1 MEDMYNILPEHV
13 RNLDILEAWKHKFL
27 SMEYRMQLASDD
39 MSLHKFGKTNM
50 ERYHEMKSDF
60 IFKNFNYFMNREID
74 IEDDSNNDQE
84 DIPLEDVDSSYIE
97 SVIQKSGLP
106 NLLPT
111 EDNILSLKED
121 VNGKYGIVYVVLF
134 SNDSIVSKLIRMWT
148 KSDFSYCAIG
158 FDKTLENIYSF
169 AKDRED
175 TTKNRVGFVRD
186 NIKNYPDLNIK
197 VYAIAIPFKY
207 VYRLKKVF
215 TEYIAHKM
223 ETSYNTLAILSI
235 VINKQ
240 LRKLNEHFDKYSII
254 CSQFVYTALSMC
266 NIQLGINKVSYQVS
280 PKDIDMTLD
289 VKKNVIDSTECRISD
304 YDYKKFYRSVKGNI
318 HSKDIILD
326 ESDLSV
332 VMNEEFS
339 SEELPVDNTEIQK
352 SYIVP
357 VEIDNDILLK
367 LQDLE
372 NSGLIVML
380 ADLQNYKNPEDYT
393 SEDIDILNRKYD
405 RFNSMDI
412 TAKELSNTSVQ
423 SVLNIDNVN
432 LYKNILMNYCR
443 KTIV

>member
-1 MEDMYNILPEHV
+1 MYNILPEHV

-60 IFKNFNYFMNREID
+60 IFKNFNDFMNREID
-74 IEDDSNNDQE
+74 IENGSNNDQE

-148 KSDFSYCAIG
+148 KSDFSHCAIG

-240 LRKLNEHFDKYSII
+240 LRKLNEHFDKCSMI

-289 VKKNVIDSTECRISD
+289 VKNNVIDTTECRISR
-304 YDYKKFYRSVKGNI
+304 YDYKKFYRSIKSNI

-326 ESDLSV
+326 ENDLFIS
-332 VMNEEFS
+332 MNEEFS
-339 SEELPVDNTEIQK
+339 SEELPVDNTELQK

-367 LQDLE
+367 LRDME
-372 NSGLIVML
+372 NSGMIVML
-380 ADLQNYKNPEDYT
+380 ADLQNYKKPEDYT
-393 SEDIDILNRKYD
+393 SDDIDILNKKYD
-405 RFNSMDI
+405 RFNNMDV

-443 KTIV
+443 KSIK

>member
-1 MEDMYNILPEHV
+1 MYNILPEHV

-60 IFKNFNYFMNREID
+60 IFKNFNDFMNREID
-74 IEDDSNNDQE
+74 IENDSNNDQE

-148 KSDFSYCAIG
+148 KSDFSHCAIG
-158 FDKTLENIYSF
+158 FDNTLENIYSF

-240 LRKLNEHFDKYSII
+240 LRKLNEHFDKYSMI

-289 VKKNVIDSTECRISD
+289 VKKNVIDTTECMVSE
-304 YDYKKFYRSVKGNI
+304 YDYKKFYRSVKSNI

-326 ESDLSV
+326 ESDLYI
-332 VMNEEFS
+332 NEEFS
-339 SEELPVDNTEIQK
+339 SEELPVDNTELQK
-352 SYIVP
+352 SYIIP

-367 LQDLE
+367 LRDME
-372 NSGLIVML
+372 NSGMIVML
-380 ADLQNYKNPEDYT
+380 ADLQNYKKPEDYT
-393 SEDIDILNRKYD
+393 SDDIDILNKKYD
-405 RFNSMDI
+405 RFNNMDV

-443 KTIV
+443 KTIK

>member
-60 IFKNFNYFMNREID
+60 IFKNFNDFMNREID
-74 IEDDSNNDQE
+74 IENGSNNDQE

-121 VNGKYGIVYVVLF
+121 VNGKYGIVYVVMF

-148 KSDFSYCAIG
+148 KSDFSHCAIG

-240 LRKLNEHFDKYSII
+240 LRKLNEHFDKYSMI

-289 VKKNVIDSTECRISD
+289 VKKNVIDTTECRVSE
-304 YDYKKFYRSVKGNI
+304 YDYKKFYRSVKSNI

-326 ESDLSV
+326 ESDLYI
-332 VMNEEFS
+332 NEEFS
-339 SEELPVDNTEIQK
+339 SEELPVDNTELQK
-352 SYIVP
+352 SYIIP

-367 LQDLE
+367 LRDME
-372 NSGLIVML
+372 NSGMIVML
-380 ADLQNYKNPEDYT
+380 ADLQNYKKPEDYT
-393 SEDIDILNRKYD
+393 SDDIDILNKKYD
-405 RFNSMDI
+405 RFNNMDI

-443 KTIV
+443 KTIK

>member
-13 RNLDILEAWKHKFL
+13 RNIDILEAWKHKFL

-60 IFKNFNYFMNREID
+60 IFKNFNDFMNREID
-74 IEDDSNNDQE
+74 IENGSNNDQE

-134 SNDSIVSKLIRMWT
+134 SNDSIVSKLIKMWT
-148 KSDFSYCAIG
+148 KSDFSHCAIG

-240 LRKLNEHFDKYSII
+240 LRKLNEHFDKYSMI

-289 VKKNVIDSTECRISD
+289 VKKNVIDTTECRVSE
-304 YDYKKFYRSVKGNI
+304 YDYKKFYRSVKSNI

-326 ESDLSV
+326 ESDLYI
-332 VMNEEFS
+332 NEEFS
-339 SEELPVDNTEIQK
+339 SEELPVYNTELQK

-367 LQDLE
+367 LRDME
-372 NSGLIVML
+372 NSGMIVML
-380 ADLQNYKNPEDYT
+380 ADLQNYKKPEDYI
-393 SEDIDILNRKYD
+393 SNDIDILNKKYD
-405 RFNSMDI
+405 RFNNMDV

-443 KTIV
+443 KTIK

>member
-1 MEDMYNILPEHV
+1 MYNILPEHV

-60 IFKNFNYFMNREID
+60 IFKNFNDFMNREID

-148 KSDFSYCAIG
+148 KSDFSHCAIG

-169 AKDRED
+169 AKDRD

-240 LRKLNEHFDKYSII
+240 LRKLNEHFDKYSMI

-289 VKKNVIDSTECRISD
+289 VKKNVIDTTECRVSE
-304 YDYKKFYRSVKGNI
+304 YDYKKFYRSVKSNI

-326 ESDLSV
+326 ESDLYI
-332 VMNEEFS
+332 NEEFS
-339 SEELPVDNTEIQK
+339 SEELPVDNTELQK
-352 SYIVP
+352 SYIIP

-367 LQDLE
+367 LRDME
-372 NSGLIVML
+372 NSGMIVML
-380 ADLQNYKNPEDYT
+380 ADLQNYKKPEDYT
-393 SEDIDILNRKYD
+393 SDDIDILNKKYD
-405 RFNSMDI
+405 GFNNMDV

-443 KTIV
+443 KTIK

>member
-1 MEDMYNILPEHV
+1 MYNILPEHV

-60 IFKNFNYFMNREID
+60 IFKNFNDFMNREID
-74 IEDDSNNDQE
+74 IEDDSNNGQE
-84 DIPLEDVDSSYIE
+84 DIPLKDVDSSYIE

-121 VNGKYGIVYVVLF
+121 VNGNYGIVYVVLF

-148 KSDFSYCAIG
+148 KSDFSHCAIG

-240 LRKLNEHFDKYSII
+240 LRKLNEHFDKYSMI

-266 NIQLGINKVSYQVS
+266 NIQLGINKISYQVS

-289 VKKNVIDSTECRISD
+289 VKKSVIDTTECRLSE
-304 YDYKKFYRSVKGNI
+304 YDYKKFYRSVKSNI

-326 ESDLSV
+326 ESDLYI
-332 VMNEEFS
+332 NEEFS
-339 SEELPVDNTEIQK
+339 SEELPVDNTELQK
-352 SYIVP
+352 SYIIP

-367 LQDLE
+367 LRDME
-372 NSGLIVML
+372 NSGMIVML
-380 ADLQNYKNPEDYT
+380 ADLQNYKKPEDYT
-393 SEDIDILNRKYD
+393 SDDIDILNKKYD
-405 RFNSMDI
+405 RFNNMDV

-443 KTIV
+443 KTIE

>member
-1 MEDMYNILPEHV
+1 MYNILPEHV

-60 IFKNFNYFMNREID
+60 IFKNFNDFMNREID
-74 IEDDSNNDQE
+74 IENGSNNDQE

-134 SNDSIVSKLIRMWT
+134 SNDSIVSKLIGMWT
-148 KSDFSYCAIG
+148 KSDFSHCAIG

-240 LRKLNEHFDKYSII
+240 LRKLNEHFDKYSMI

-289 VKKNVIDSTECRISD
+289 VKKNVIDTTECRISR
-304 YDYKKFYRSVKGNI
+304 YDYKKFYRSIKSNI

-326 ESDLSV
+326 ESDLSIM
-332 VMNEEFS
+332 MNEEFS
-339 SEELPVDNTEIQK
+339 SEELPVDSTEIQK

-380 ADLQNYKNPEDYT
+380 VDLQNYKNPEDYN

-443 KTIV
+443 KTIK

>member
-1 MEDMYNILPEHV
+1 MYNILPEHV

-39 MSLHKFGKTNM
+39 MSLRKFGKTNM

-60 IFKNFNYFMNREID
+60 IFKNFNDFMSREID
-74 IEDDSNNDQE
+74 IENDFDNEQD

-97 SVIQKSGLP
+97 SVVQKSGLA

-134 SNDSIVSKLIRMWT
+134 SNDSIVSKLIMMWT
-148 KSDFSYCAIG
+148 KSDFSHCAIG

-240 LRKLNEHFDKYSII
+240 LRKLNEHFDKYSMI

-289 VKKNVIDSTECRISD
+289 VKKNVIDTTECRVSE
-304 YDYKKFYRSVKGNI
+304 YDYKKFYRSVKSNI

-326 ESDLSV
+326 ESDLYI
-332 VMNEEFS
+332 NEEFS
-339 SEELPVDNTEIQK
+339 SEELPVDNTELQK

-357 VEIDNDILLK
+357 VEMDNDILLK
-367 LQDLE
+367 LRDME
-372 NSGLIVML
+372 NSGMIVML
-380 ADLQNYKNPEDYT
+380 ADLQNYKKPEDYT
-393 SEDIDILNRKYD
+393 SDDIDILNKKYD
-405 RFNSMDI
+405 RFNNMDV

-443 KTIV
+443 KTIK

>member
-1 MEDMYNILPEHV
+1 MYNILPEHV

-60 IFKNFNYFMNREID
+60 IFKNFNDFMNREID
-74 IEDDSNNDQE
+74 IENGSNNDQE

-148 KSDFSYCAIG
+148 KSDFSHCAIG
-158 FDKTLENIYSF
+158 FDKKLENIYSF
-169 AKDRED
+169 TKDRED
-175 TTKNRVGFVRD
+175 ATKNRVRFVRD

-215 TEYIAHKM
+215 SEYIEHKM

-240 LRKLNEHFDKYSII
+240 LRKLNEHFDKYSMI

-280 PKDIDMTLD
+280 SKDIDMTLD
-289 VKKNVIDSTECRISD
+289 VKKNVIDTTECRISR
-304 YDYKKFYRSVKGNI
+304 YDYKKFYRSIKSNI

-326 ESDLSV
+326 ENDLSIS
-332 VMNEEFS
+332 MNEEFS
-339 SEELPVDNTEIQK
+339 SEELPVDNTELQK

-367 LQDLE
+367 LRDME
-372 NSGLIVML
+372 NSGMIVML
-380 ADLQNYKNPEDYT
+380 ADLQNYKKPEDYT
-393 SEDIDILNRKYD
+393 SDDIDILNKKYD
-405 RFNSMDI
+405 RFNNMDV

-443 KTIV
+443 KTIK

>member
-60 IFKNFNYFMNREID
+60 IFKNFNDFMNREID

-84 DIPLEDVDSSYIE
+84 DIPLKDVDSSYIE

-148 KSDFSYCAIG
+148 KSDFSHCAIG
-158 FDKTLENIYSF
+158 FDKKLENIYSF
-169 AKDRED
+169 TKDRED
-175 TTKNRVGFVRD
+175 ATKNRVRFVRD

-215 TEYIAHKM
+215 TEYMTHKM

-240 LRKLNEHFDKYSII
+240 LRKLNEHFDKYSMI

-266 NIQLGINKVSYQVS
+266 NIQLGINKVLYQVS

-289 VKKNVIDSTECRISD
+289 VKKNVIDTTETRISN
-304 YDYKKFYRSVKGNI
+304 YDYKKFYRSVKSNI

-326 ESDLSV
+326 ENDLSMS
-332 VMNEEFS
+332 MNEEFS
-339 SEELPVDNTEIQK
+339 SEELPVDNTELQK

-367 LQDLE
+367 LRDME
-372 NSGLIVML
+372 NSGMIVML
-380 ADLQNYKNPEDYT
+380 ADLQNYKKPEDYT
-393 SEDIDILNRKYD
+393 SDDIDILNKKYD
-405 RFNSMDI
+405 RFNNMNV

-443 KTIV
+443 KTIK

>member
-1 MEDMYNILPEHV
+1 MYNILPEHV

-39 MSLHKFGKTNM
+39 MSLRKFGKTNM

-60 IFKNFNYFMNREID
+60 IFKNFNDFMSREID
-74 IEDDSNNDQE
+74 IENDSDNEQD

-97 SVIQKSGLP
+97 SVVQKSGLA

-148 KSDFSYCAIG
+148 KSDFSHCAIG
-158 FDKTLENIYSF
+158 FDKKLENIYSF
-169 AKDRED
+169 TKDRED
-175 TTKNRVGFVRD
+175 ATKNRVRFVRD

-197 VYAIAIPFKY
+197 LYAIAIPFKY

-215 TEYIAHKM
+215 TEYMTHKM

-240 LRKLNEHFDKYSII
+240 LRKLNEHFDKYSMI

-289 VKKNVIDSTECRISD
+289 VKKNVIDTTETRISN
-304 YDYKKFYRSVKGNI
+304 YDYKKFYRSVKSNI

-326 ESDLSV
+326 ESDLYI
-332 VMNEEFS
+332 NEEFS
-339 SEELPVDNTEIQK
+339 SEELPVDNTELQK

-367 LQDLE
+367 LRDME
-372 NSGLIVML
+372 NSGMIVML
-380 ADLQNYKNPEDYT
+380 ADLQNYKKPEDYT
-393 SEDIDILNRKYD
+393 SDDIDILNKKYD

-443 KTIV
+443 KTIK

>member
-1 MEDMYNILPEHV
+1 
-13 RNLDILEAWKHKFL
+13 
-27 SMEYRMQLASDD
+27 
-39 MSLHKFGKTNM
+39 
-50 ERYHEMKSDF
+50 
-60 IFKNFNYFMNREID
+60 
-74 IEDDSNNDQE
+74 
-84 DIPLEDVDSSYIE
+84 
-97 SVIQKSGLP
+97 
-106 NLLPT
+106 
-111 EDNILSLKED
+111 
-121 VNGKYGIVYVVLF
+121 
-134 SNDSIVSKLIRMWT
+134 
-148 KSDFSYCAIG
+148 
-158 FDKTLENIYSF
+158 
-169 AKDRED
+169 
-175 TTKNRVGFVRD
+175 
-186 NIKNYPDLNIK
+186 
-197 VYAIAIPFKY
+197 
-207 VYRLKKVF
+207 
-215 TEYIAHKM
+215 M

-240 LRKLNEHFDKYSII
+240 LKKLNQQFDKYSMI

-289 VKKNVIDSTECRISD
+289 VKRNVIDSTECRISD

-332 VMNEEFS
+332 AMNEEFS

>member
-1 MEDMYNILPEHV
+1 MYNILPEHV

-60 IFKNFNYFMNREID
+60 IFKNFNDFMNREID
-74 IEDDSNNDQE
+74 IENGSNNDQE

-148 KSDFSYCAIG
+148 KSDFSHCAIG

-207 VYRLKKVF
+207 VYRLKKMF
-215 TEYIAHKM
+215 TEYIAHTM

-240 LRKLNEHFDKYSII
+240 LRKLNEHFDKYSMI

-280 PKDIDMTLD
+280 PKYIDMTLD
-289 VKKNVIDSTECRISD
+289 VKKNVIDTTECRVSE
-304 YDYKKFYRSVKGNI
+304 YDYKKFYRSVKSNI

-326 ESDLSV
+326 ESDLYI
-332 VMNEEFS
+332 NEEFS
-339 SEELPVDNTEIQK
+339 SEELPVYNTELQK

-367 LQDLE
+367 LRDME
-372 NSGLIVML
+372 NSGMIVML
-380 ADLQNYKNPEDYT
+380 ADLQNYKKPEDYI
-393 SEDIDILNRKYD
+393 SNDIDILNKKYD
-405 RFNSMDI
+405 RFNNMDV

-443 KTIV
+443 KTIK

>member
-1 MEDMYNILPEHV
+1 
-13 RNLDILEAWKHKFL
+13 
-27 SMEYRMQLASDD
+27 MEYRMQLASDD

-60 IFKNFNYFMNREID
+60 IFKNFNDFMNREID
-74 IEDDSNNDQE
+74 IENGSNNDQE

-148 KSDFSYCAIG
+148 KSDFSHCAIG

-240 LRKLNEHFDKYSII
+240 LRKLNEHFDKYSMI

-289 VKKNVIDSTECRISD
+289 VKKTVIDTTECRVSE
-304 YDYKKFYRSVKGNI
+304 YDYKKFYRSVKSNI

-326 ESDLSV
+326 ESDLYI
-332 VMNEEFS
+332 NEEFS
-339 SEELPVDNTEIQK
+339 SEELPVDNTELQK
-352 SYIVP
+352 SYIIP

-367 LQDLE
+367 LRDME
-372 NSGLIVML
+372 NSGMIVML
-380 ADLQNYKNPEDYT
+380 ADLQNYKKPEDYT
-393 SEDIDILNRKYD
+393 SDDIDILNKKYD
-405 RFNSMDI
+405 RFNNMDV

-443 KTIV
+443 KTIK

>member
-1 MEDMYNILPEHV
+1 MYNILPEHV

-60 IFKNFNYFMNREID
+60 IFKNFNDFMNREID
-74 IEDDSNNDQE
+74 IENGSNNDQE
-84 DIPLEDVDSSYIE
+84 DIPLKDVDSSYIE

-148 KSDFSYCAIG
+148 KSDFSHCAIG

-240 LRKLNEHFDKYSII
+240 LRKLNEHFDKYSMI

-266 NIQLGINKVSYQVS
+266 NIQLGINKVS

-289 VKKNVIDSTECRISD
+289 VKKNVIDTTECRVSE
-304 YDYKKFYRSVKGNI
+304 YDYKKFYRSVKSNI

-326 ESDLSV
+326 ESDLYI
-332 VMNEEFS
+332 NEEFS
-339 SEELPVDNTEIQK
+339 SEELPVYNTELQK

-367 LQDLE
+367 LRDME
-372 NSGLIVML
+372 NSGMIVML
-380 ADLQNYKNPEDYT
+380 ADLQNYKKPEDYI
-393 SEDIDILNRKYD
+393 SNDIDILNKKYD
-405 RFNSMDI
+405 RFNNMDV

-443 KTIV
+443 KTIK

>member
-60 IFKNFNYFMNREID
+60 IFKNFNDFMNREID
-74 IEDDSNNDQE
+74 IENGSNNDQE

-134 SNDSIVSKLIRMWT
+134 SNDSIVSKLIGMWT
-148 KSDFSYCAIG
+148 KSDFSHCAIG

-240 LRKLNEHFDKYSII
+240 LRKLNEHFDKYSMI

-289 VKKNVIDSTECRISD
+289 VKKNVIDTTECRISR
-304 YDYKKFYRSVKGNI
+304 YDYKKFYRSIKSNI

-326 ESDLSV
+326 ESDLSIM
-332 VMNEEFS
+332 MNEEFS
-339 SEELPVDNTEIQK
+339 SEELPVDSTEIQK

-380 ADLQNYKNPEDYT
+380 VDLQNYKNPEDYN

-443 KTIV
+443 KTIK

>member
-60 IFKNFNYFMNREID
+60 IFKNFNDFMNREID
-74 IEDDSNNDQE
+74 IENGSNNDQE
-84 DIPLEDVDSSYIE
+84 DIPLKDVDSSYIE

-148 KSDFSYCAIG
+148 KSDFSHCAIG

-240 LRKLNEHFDKYSII
+240 LRKLNEHFDKYSMI

-266 NIQLGINKVSYQVS
+266 NIQLGINKVS

-289 VKKNVIDSTECRISD
+289 VKKNVIDTTECRVSE
-304 YDYKKFYRSVKGNI
+304 YDYKKFYRSVKSNI

-326 ESDLSV
+326 ESDLYI
-332 VMNEEFS
+332 NEEFS
-339 SEELPVDNTEIQK
+339 SEELPVYNTELQK

-367 LQDLE
+367 LRDME
-372 NSGLIVML
+372 NSGMIVML
-380 ADLQNYKNPEDYT
+380 ADLQNYKKPEDYI
-393 SEDIDILNRKYD
+393 SNDIDILNKKYD
-405 RFNSMDI
+405 RFNNMDV

-443 KTIV
+443 KTIK

>member
-1 MEDMYNILPEHV
+1 MYNILPEHV

-60 IFKNFNYFMNREID
+60 IFKNFNDFMNREID

-148 KSDFSYCAIG
+148 KSDFSHCAIG
-158 FDKTLENIYSF
+158 FDNTLENIYSF

-215 TEYIAHKM
+215 TEYIVHKM

-240 LRKLNEHFDKYSII
+240 LRKLNEHFDKYSMI

-289 VKKNVIDSTECRISD
+289 VKKNVIDTTECSVSD

-326 ESDLSV
+326 ESDLYI
-332 VMNEEFS
+332 NEEFS
-339 SEELPVDNTEIQK
+339 SEELPVDNTELQK

-357 VEIDNDILLK
+357 VEMDNDILLK
-367 LQDLE
+367 LRDME
-372 NSGLIVML
+372 NSGMIVML
-380 ADLQNYKNPEDYT
+380 ADLQNYKKPEDYT
-393 SEDIDILNRKYD
+393 SDDIDILNKKYD
-405 RFNSMDI
+405 RFNNMDV

-443 KTIV
+443 KTIK

>member
-39 MSLHKFGKTNM
+39 MSLRKFGKTNM

-60 IFKNFNYFMNREID
+60 IFKNFNDFMSREID
-74 IEDDSNNDQE
+74 IGNDSDNEQD

-97 SVIQKSGLP
+97 SVVQKSGLA

-121 VNGKYGIVYVVLF
+121 VNGKYGIVYVVMF

-148 KSDFSYCAIG
+148 KSDFSHCAIG
-158 FDKTLENIYSF
+158 LDKKLENIYSF

-175 TTKNRVGFVRD
+175 TTKNRVRFVRD

-197 VYAIAIPFKY
+197 VYAITIPFKY

-240 LRKLNEHFDKYSII
+240 LRKLNEHFDKYSMI

-266 NIQLGINKVSYQVS
+266 NIQLGIDKVSYQVS
-280 PKDIDMTLD
+280 PKDVDMTLD
-289 VKKNVIDSTECRISD
+289 VKKNVIDTTECRISR
-304 YDYKKFYRSVKGNI
+304 YDYKKFYRSIKSNI

-326 ESDLSV
+326 ESDLSIM
-332 VMNEEFS
+332 MNEEFS
-339 SEELPVDNTEIQK
+339 SEELPVDSTEIQK

-380 ADLQNYKNPEDYT
+380 VDLQNYKNPEDYN

-443 KTIV
+443 KTIK

>member
-1 MEDMYNILPEHV
+1 MYNILPEHV

-60 IFKNFNYFMNREID
+60 IFKNFNDFMNREID
-74 IEDDSNNDQE
+74 IENSSNNDQE

-148 KSDFSYCAIG
+148 KSDFSHCAIG
-158 FDKTLENIYSF
+158 LDKKLENIYSF

-175 TTKNRVGFVRD
+175 TTKNRVRFVRD

-240 LRKLNEHFDKYSII
+240 LRKLNEHFDKYSMI

-266 NIQLGINKVSYQVS
+266 NIQLGIDKVSYQVS
-280 PKDIDMTLD
+280 PKDVDMTLD
-289 VKKNVIDSTECRISD
+289 VKKNVIDTTECRISR
-304 YDYKKFYRSVKGNI
+304 YDYKKFYRSIKSNI

-326 ESDLSV
+326 ESDLSIM
-332 VMNEEFS
+332 MNEEFS
-339 SEELPVDNTEIQK
+339 SEELPVDSTEIQK

-380 ADLQNYKNPEDYT
+380 VDLQNYKNPEDYN

-405 RFNSMDI
+405 RFNNIDV

-443 KTIV
+443 KTIK

>member
-60 IFKNFNYFMNREID
+60 IFKNFNDFMNREID
-74 IEDDSNNDQE
+74 IEDDSNNGQE
-84 DIPLEDVDSSYIE
+84 DIPLKDVDSSYIE

-121 VNGKYGIVYVVLF
+121 VNGNYGIVYVVLF

-148 KSDFSYCAIG
+148 KSDFSHCAIG

-240 LRKLNEHFDKYSII
+240 LRKLNEHFDKYSMI

-266 NIQLGINKVSYQVS
+266 NIQLGINKISYQVS

-289 VKKNVIDSTECRISD
+289 VKKSVIDTTECRLSE
-304 YDYKKFYRSVKGNI
+304 YDYKKFYRSVKSNI

-326 ESDLSV
+326 ESDLYI
-332 VMNEEFS
+332 NEEFS
-339 SEELPVDNTEIQK
+339 SEELPVDNTELQK
-352 SYIVP
+352 SYIIP

-367 LQDLE
+367 LRDME
-372 NSGLIVML
+372 NSGMIVML
-380 ADLQNYKNPEDYT
+380 ADLQNYKKPEDYT
-393 SEDIDILNRKYD
+393 SDDIDILNKKYD
-405 RFNSMDI
+405 RFNNMDV

-443 KTIV
+443 KTIE

>member
-60 IFKNFNYFMNREID
+60 IFKNFNDFMNREID
-74 IEDDSNNDQE
+74 IENDSNNDQE

-148 KSDFSYCAIG
+148 KSDFSHCAIG
-158 FDKTLENIYSF
+158 FDNTLENIYSF

-235 VINKQ
+235 VVNKQ
-240 LRKLNEHFDKYSII
+240 LRKLNEHFDKYSMI

-289 VKKNVIDSTECRISD
+289 VKKNVIDTTECMVSE
-304 YDYKKFYRSVKGNI
+304 YDYKKFYRSVKSNI

-326 ESDLSV
+326 ESDLYI
-332 VMNEEFS
+332 NEEFS
-339 SEELPVDNTEIQK
+339 SEELPVDNTELQK
-352 SYIVP
+352 SYIIP

-367 LQDLE
+367 LRDME
-372 NSGLIVML
+372 NSGMIVML
-380 ADLQNYKNPEDYT
+380 ADLQNYKKPEDYT
-393 SEDIDILNRKYD
+393 SDDIDILNKKYD
-405 RFNSMDI
+405 RFNNMDV

-443 KTIV
+443 KTIK

>member
-1 MEDMYNILPEHV
+1 MYNILPAHV
-13 RNLDILEAWKHKFL
+13 RNLDILEAWKQKFL

-39 MSLHKFGKTNM
+39 MSLYKFGKTNM

-60 IFKNFNYFMNREID
+60 IFKNFNDFMSKENDFEN
-74 IEDDSNNDQE
+74 DSNDEQ
-84 DIPLEDVDSSYIE
+84 DDVPLEDVDSSYIE

-106 NLLPT
+106 NMLPN
-111 EDNILSLKED
+111 ENNILSLKED

-134 SNDSIVSKLIRMWT
+134 SNDSVVSKLIRMWT
-148 KSDFSYCAIG
+148 KSDFSHCAIG
-158 FDKTLENIYSF
+158 LDKKLENIYSF
-169 AKDRED
+169 AKDRKD

-186 NIKNYPDLNIK
+186 NIKNYPNLNIK
-197 VYAIAIPFKY
+197 VYTIAIPFKY
-207 VYRLKKVF
+207 IYRLKKVF
-215 TEYIAHKM
+215 NEYIEHKM

-240 LRKLNEHFDKYSII
+240 LKKLNQQFDKYSMI
-254 CSQFVYTALSMC
+254 CSQFVYTALSLC

-304 YDYKKFYRSVKGNI
+304 YDYKKFYRSVKSNI
-318 HSKDIILD
+318 YSKDIILD
-326 ESDLSV
+326 ESDLSIS
-332 VMNEEFS
+332 MNEEFS
-339 SEELPVDNTEIQK
+339 SEELPVDNTELQK

-367 LQDLE
+367 LRDME
-372 NSGLIVML
+372 NSGMIVML
-380 ADLQNYKNPEDYT
+380 ADLQNYKKPADYT
-393 SEDIDILNRKYD
+393 SDDIDILNKKYD
-405 RFNSMDI
+405 RFNNMDI

>member
-60 IFKNFNYFMNREID
+60 IFKNFNDFMNREID

-148 KSDFSYCAIG
+148 KSDFSHCAIG

-197 VYAIAIPFKY
+197 VYAIVIPFKY

-240 LRKLNEHFDKYSII
+240 LRKLNEHFDKYSMI

-289 VKKNVIDSTECRISD
+289 VKKNVIDTTECRVSE
-304 YDYKKFYRSVKGNI
+304 YDYKKFYRSVKSNI

-326 ESDLSV
+326 ESDLYI
-332 VMNEEFS
+332 NEEFS
-339 SEELPVDNTEIQK
+339 SEELPVDNTELQK
-352 SYIVP
+352 SYIIP

-367 LQDLE
+367 LRDME
-372 NSGLIVML
+372 NSGMIVML
-380 ADLQNYKNPEDYT
+380 ADLQNYKKPEDYT
-393 SEDIDILNRKYD
+393 SDDIDILNKKYD
-405 RFNSMDI
+405 GFNNMDV

-443 KTIV
+443 KTIK

>member
-1 MEDMYNILPEHV
+1 MYNILPEHV

-60 IFKNFNYFMNREID
+60 IFKNFNDFMNREID
-74 IEDDSNNDQE
+74 IENDSNNDQE

-148 KSDFSYCAIG
+148 KSDFSHCAIG
-158 FDKTLENIYSF
+158 FDNTLENIYSF

-240 LRKLNEHFDKYSII
+240 LRKLNEHFDKYSMI

-289 VKKNVIDSTECRISD
+289 VKKNVIDTTECRVSE
-304 YDYKKFYRSVKGNI
+304 YDYKKFYRSVKSNI
-318 HSKDIILD
+318 HSKYIILD
-326 ESDLSV
+326 ESDLYI
-332 VMNEEFS
+332 NEEFS
-339 SEELPVDNTEIQK
+339 SEELPVDNTELQK

-367 LQDLE
+367 LRDME
-372 NSGLIVML
+372 NSGMIVML
-380 ADLQNYKNPEDYT
+380 ADLQNYKKPEDYT
-393 SEDIDILNRKYD
+393 SDDIDILNKKYD
-405 RFNSMDI
+405 RFNNMDV

-443 KTIV
+443 KTIK